1 MKILLLGLL
10 SATSLLAVTP
20 HDIRLRQLNA
30 AGSGE
35 VVFTIPYPASGT
47 GMVFYDVATKL
58 PIVGSLGADM
68 KFNAVTGSFTLADAT
83 WGTINGKMDTSAA
96 NTALANMTTLIGTKM
111 DTTSAQGQ
119 IDSLSATVTA
129 NHASAFSGVYADLT
143 SKPTLFTGSY
153 ADLTGKPTLF
163 SGAYADLSGKP
174 TLFDGQFSSLTG
186 TPSTFAPSAH
196 TQAFSTITATPT
208 TLSGYGITD
217 GVTSASLTSL
227 LAGKETAGAAATA
240 QVYAVQ
246 RSNHTGTQSVAT
258 ITGLAGVA
266 TSGAYVDLTGKPTLF
281 SGAYADLTGKPTLFS
296 GAYADLTGK
305 PAIPAAQVQS
315 DWNAVAGLGAVL
327 NKPGIPTNTNQ
338 LTNGAGFTTNTGT
351 VTSVAAGAGL
361 TGGTITS
368 TGTIALP
375 NVGTAGTYG
384 LVTTDAQGR
393 VTAGKRQESYVG
405 TTNASGL
412 YTVTYATPYASIPNV
427 QVNTIN
433 GNNKE
438 TQITTSTTTG
448 FSIYI
453 QLRSDVLG
461 LLPTYSNVTSR
472 MVNVLV
478 TEN

>member
-10 SATSLLAVTP
+10 SATSVFAVTP
-20 HDIRLRQLNA
+20 HDIRLRQLSA
-30 AGSGE
+30 TGTGE
-35 VVFTIPYPASGT
+35 VVFTIPYPATGT

-58 PIVGSLGADM
+58 PIVGSLGTDL
-68 KFNAVTGSFTLADAT
+68 KFNPVSTSFTLADST

-96 NTALANMTTLIGTKM
+96 NTAFASMTTLIGTKM
-111 DTTSAQGQ
+111 DTVSAQGQ

-129 NHASAFSGVYADLT
+129 NHASAFSGAYTDLT
-143 SKPTLFTGSY
+143 GKPILFSGSY

-163 SGAYADLSGKP
+163 SGAYADLTGKP

-240 QVYAVQ
+240 QAYAVQ
-246 RSNHTGTQSVAT
+246 RTNHTGTQSAAT

-266 TSGAYVDLTGKPTLF
+266 T

-305 PAIPAAQVQS
+305 PTIPAAQVQS
-315 DWNAVAGLGAVL
+315 DWNAVAGLGVIL
-327 NKPGIPTNTNQ
+327 NKPVIPTNTNQ

-368 TGTIALP
+368 TGTIALS

-393 VTAGKRQESYVG
+393 VTTGKRQESYVG

-461 LLPTYSNVTSR
+461 LLPTYSNVASR
-472 MVNVLV
+472 TVNVLV